1 MGQRRV
7 AVVWFVPEPARTE
20 INGVRRA
27 AGDTQL
33 RRVDPH
39 VTLVPPV
46 NVDEWELPAG
56 IAALHDRLAALA
68 VPTICLG
75 PVGSFD
81 DTSLVTFLA
90 VGGDE
95 PPTNGE
101 SAVVDQR
108 VANGEMAVD
117 RELDKLLTLRTACF
131 VSPFDRTD
139 PRPFR
144 PHATVAIR
152 QPRPR
157 VDALIVALQDASYRN
172 LRVDTVHVVE
182 FVSTELGPLW
192 VPLGAVPVGIPAT
205 HRRSGWV
212 VDTVVVAALGVT
224 ADFHPF
230 TVMAYVDG
238 ALAGQLTAQLSTE
251 SIRIESCI
259 VAPGFENFGVDDELE
274 RSAHR
279 YWTQLRGLDSDV

>member
-27 AGDTQL
+27 AGDSQL

-46 NVDEWELPAG
+46 HVDEWELPDG
-56 IAALHDRLAALA
+56 IAALHDRLAGLA

-75 PVGSFD
+75 PVCSFD

-90 VGGDE
+90 VDG
-95 PPTNGE
+95 
-101 SAVVDQR
+101 
-108 VANGEMAVD
+108 
-117 RELDKLLTLRTACF
+117 ELDTLHTLRAACF

-152 QPRPR
+152 QLRPR
-157 VDALIVALQDASYRN
+157 VDALIMALQDVSYRN
-172 LRVDTVHVVE
+172 LPVDTVHVVE
-182 FVSTELGPLW
+182 FVSTQDGPRW
-192 VPLGAVPVGIPAT
+192 IPLGAVPVGVAGA

-212 VDTVVVAALGVT
+212 VDTVVAVAPGVT
-224 ADFHPF
+224 AGFHPF
-230 TVMAYVDG
+230 TVTAYVAG
-238 ALAGQLTAQLSTE
+238 ALAGQLSAQLGVE
-251 SIRIESCI
+251 SVRVESCI
-259 VAPGFENFGVDDELE
+259 VGPGYENLGVDDELQ

-279 YWTQLRGLDSDV
+279 YWTQHSESDCDV